1 MKRVKITVKKQ
12 KEVTK
17 IYIMEFYTFL
27 MQFRGGTYISQ
38 VESKN
43 LSEAT
48 KSWVKQLNIEEIKYL
63 GEKGKIEMI
72 KEAENFE
79 LFALD
84 TLKNIWFFCFRIK
97 AGFIMVNVVKTD
109 NK

>member
-1 MKRVKITVKKQ
+1 MKLVKITAKEQ
-12 KEVTK
+12 KEV
-17 IYIMEFYTFL
+17 INLYIMELYTFL

-48 KSWVKQLNIEEIKYL
+48 TLWVKQLKIEEIKHL
-63 GEKGKIEMI
+63 GEKGQIEMI

-79 LFALD
+79 LFALKS
-84 TLKNIWFFCFRIK
+84 LKNIWFFCFGIK

>member
-1 MKRVKITVKKQ
+1 MKITVKKQ
-12 KEVTK
+12 KEATK

-48 KSWVKQLNIEEIKYL
+48 KLWVKQIKIEEIKHL
-63 GEKGKIEMI
+63 GEKGQIEMI
-72 KEAENFE
+72 KKEAEDFE
-79 LFALD
+79 LSALYS
-84 TLKNIWFFCFRIK
+84 LKNIWFFCFRIK

>member
-1 MKRVKITVKKQ
+1 MKPAKITVKKQ
-12 KEVTK
+12 KEATK
-17 IYIMEFYTFL
+17 ILIMELYTFL
-27 MQFRGGTYISQ
+27 MEFRGGTYISQ
-38 VESKN
+38 VESKS

-48 KSWVKQLNIEEIKYL
+48 KLWVKQLNIEEIKHL

-79 LFALD
+79 LSALYS
-84 TLKNIWFFCFRIK
+84 LKNIWFFCFRIK
-97 AGFIMVNVVKTD
+97 TGFIMVNVVKTD